1 MNCFNLHNN
10 SDISN
15 TLISNI
21 FIDEYMPSANGTY
34 VKVYITLLRMLSV
47 HTAGASVS
55 GIADVL
61 DIMENDVL
69 RAFSYWEKQSLLSVK
84 RSINGAITDVTV
96 ISAGAKDASSNIS
109 VVFNPSYNNIDN
121 NFDNNFN
128 SNIDIRTGGNI
139 DKHTEDYNF
148 VKTVEE
154 DEFKWIAGIVEKYM
168 EHPLQMSDVEVL
180 AYMYETLQFSPDLIF
195 HLYEY
200 CISRGKKNSSYIQ
213 AVALNWAKEGI
224 NTVEK
229 ASAHTSKFDTDYME
243 VMRAFGLSQP
253 PAPAQKEYIDIWL
266 TYGFST
272 GVIKEACNR
281 TMIAINEPSFKYANG
296 ILEKWH
302 ELGVKSLE
310 DVKKADADRAARLSD
325 KPSPKKQA
333 QKKTSSFSS
342 YEQRT
347 YSSEQYSSLERQ
359 LLEKK

>member
-1 MNCFNLHNN
+1 MNCFNLHDN
-10 SDISN
+10 SDISS

-34 VKVYITLLRMLSV
+34 VKVYITLLRMLSA
-47 HTAGASVS
+47 HSAGASVS

-69 RAFSYWEKQSLLSVK
+69 RAFNYWERQSLLSVK
-84 RSINGAITDVTV
+84 RGKNEAITDVTV
-96 ISAGAKDASSNIS
+96 MSAGTKDASSNIS
-109 VVFNPSYNNIDN
+109 VVFNPLYNNTDN
-121 NFDNNFN
+121 KFNNSFDTVTDGSTAKNTENFD
-128 SNIDIRTGGNI
+128 
-139 DKHTEDYNF
+139 F
-148 VKTVEE
+148 VKTAEK

-180 AYMYETLQFSPDLIF
+180 AYMYETLQFPPDLIL

-200 CISRGKKNSSYIQ
+200 CISHGKKNSKYIQ

-224 NTVEK
+224 NTVDK

-243 VMRAFGLSQP
+243 VMRTFGLNQP
-253 PAPAQKEYIDIWL
+253 PAPAQKQYIDIWL
-266 TYGFST
+266 TYGFSA

-296 ILEKWH
+296 ILENWH
-302 ELGVKSLE
+302 ALGVKSLE

-325 KPSPKKQA
+325 KPSHKKQT
-333 QKKTSSFSS
+333 QKKTGSFSS
-342 YEQRT
+342 YEQRI
-347 YSSEQYSSLERQ
+347 YSSEEYSSLERQ

>member
-10 SDISN
+10 SNISYTWISN
-15 TLISNI
+15 L

-34 VKVYITLLRMLSV
+34 VKVYITLLRMLSGN
-47 HTAGASVS
+47 TAGASVS

-69 RAFSYWEKQSLLSVK
+69 RSFAYWEKQSLLSVK
-84 RSINGAITDVTV
+84 RGKNDVITDVTV
-96 ISAGAKDASSNIS
+96 ISPDKLSAPSNIS
-109 VVFNPSYNNIDN
+109 VVFNPSYNTVK
-121 NFDNNFN
+121 
-128 SNIDIRTGGNI
+128 SNIMDNDNCIPFNTIADNAADDISN
-139 DKHTEDYNF
+139 DNF
-148 VKTVEE
+148 EKTAEK

-168 EHPLQMSDVEVL
+168 EHPLQINDVEVL

-200 CISRGKKNSSYIQ
+200 CISRGKKNSRYIQ
-213 AVALNWAKEGI
+213 AVALNWAKEGV

-229 ASAHTSKFDTDYME
+229 ASAHTSKFDSDYMD
-243 VMRAFGLSQP
+243 VMRSFGLNQP
-253 PAPAQKEYIDIWL
+253 PAPAQKQYIDIWL
-266 TYGFST
+266 TYGFSD

-296 ILEKWH
+296 ILENWH

-310 DVKKADADRAARLSD
+310 DVKKADAGRAARLSD
-325 KPSPKKQA
+325 KPA
-333 QKKTSSFSS
+333 QKKQKKTGTFAS
-342 YEQRT
+342 YEQRI
-347 YSSEQYSSLERQ
+347 YSSEEYSSLERQ